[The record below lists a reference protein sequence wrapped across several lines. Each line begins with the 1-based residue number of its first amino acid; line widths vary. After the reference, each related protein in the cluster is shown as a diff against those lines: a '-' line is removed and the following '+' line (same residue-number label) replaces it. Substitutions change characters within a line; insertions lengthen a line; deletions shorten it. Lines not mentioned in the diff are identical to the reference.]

1 MTRPL
6 SFNHFIS
13 ISGLSDNSLHRC
25 LIVVESSVATTRW
38 SQYMQYLT
46 IDTCSIRIMTIYNN
60 IYRPSEN
67 ALKV

>member
-38 SQYMQYLT
+38 SQQYLT

-67 ALKV
+67 ALKA